1 MIYEEIASNLL
12 GLVALVLLVPYLD
25 RLRMLRWSEH
35 LAAVVGMHLAFA
47 LWLGALAFDGLGGGV
62 VGAYHVLG
70 LAGAAL
76 WLGVS
81 RTTWRHGPPEYTQS
95 GPVPLHSEPADHG
108 HHGARP

>member
-1 MIYEEIASNLL
+1 MNPATFTM
-12 GLVALVLLVPYLD
+12 LVFAGS
-25 RLRMLRWSEH
+25 M
-35 LAAVVGMHLAFA
+35 AAGC
-47 LWLGALAFDGLGGGV
+47 LGALTGLGGGV

-81 RTTWRHGPPEYTQS
+81 RSTWRHGPPEYTQS